1 MAKRCRKCCPDG
13 SFASCRAADSEADNT
28 TADEADGASPRGR
41 SPRRHPASLDLDETL
56 EEALEQTLSSEGLAL
71 AEGAAGG
78 TRDHSQQQ
86 PPSPMLMPSPAASQ
100 GLALLGMGGPGW
112 WMRQQPN
119 LAGTALFKKDNS
131 ASHHATDGSP
141 ESATDALH
149 SMWASRLQ

>member
-1 MAKRCRKCCPDG
+1 MAKSCGTYCPEG
-13 SFASCRAADSEADNT
+13 SFASCRAVGSEADNT
-28 TADEADGASPRGR
+28 TADEAAGASPPGR

-100 GLALLGMGGPGW
+100 GLALLGMGGSGW
-112 WMRQQPN
+112 WMRQQPS
-119 LAGTALFKKDNS
+119 LAGTGLLE
-131 ASHHATDGSP
+131 G
-141 ESATDALH
+141 L
-149 SMWASRLQ
+149 RLM